1 MKDTVNFMESIM
13 SLDSV
18 KQTSLEAKREIE
30 KIRSAQICKTKSVK
44 RPKRKNSLEKQS
56 LASLAVA

>member
-1 MKDTVNFMESIM
+1 M